1 MWREIVKP
9 LFKGEIP
16 TLKADKKV
24 WSNSHER
31 LGIKKATF
39 EKNSKEKLIFIPSYL
54 IGVFYAYKN
63 TAAQ

>member
-16 TLKADKKV
+16 TLKEDEKV
-24 WSNSHER
+24 RVNSHEC
-31 LGIKKATF
+31 LGIKMATF

-54 IGVFYAYKN
+54 IGVFCAYEN